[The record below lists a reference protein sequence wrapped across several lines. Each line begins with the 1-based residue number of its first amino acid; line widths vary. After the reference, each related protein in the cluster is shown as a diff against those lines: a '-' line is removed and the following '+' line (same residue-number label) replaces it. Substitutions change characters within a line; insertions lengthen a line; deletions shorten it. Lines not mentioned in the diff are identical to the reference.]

1 MKNLVIVFALLATS
15 SAQAQRP
22 VDPSGHWKGTIDLPG
37 NAMDF
42 EIDVARNA
50 RGEFYGTA
58 TGGSDRV
65 TLPLQKIAL
74 DGTRLTFYAR
84 TDQPFQGEFSVSGN
98 MISGTATLSGYTLS
112 FGMSRTGD
120 ANIEPRPTS
129 LAVSKDLEGV
139 WNGVLSAGGR
149 EFHFVL
155 SIANQHD
162 GTALAHQVNVDEG
175 GLMLYLVVGQKGR
188 HVTIEARSVAA
199 SYAGDL
205 NAAGTEIAGTWTQGT
220 LSLPLTLTRATVE
233 GQR

>member
-74 DGTRLTFYAR
+74 EVKSERA
-84 TDQPFQGEFSVSGN
+84 E
-98 MISGTATLSGYTLS
+98 
-112 FGMSRTGD
+112 
-120 ANIEPRPTS
+120 
-129 LAVSKDLEGV
+129 
-139 WNGVLSAGGR
+139 
-149 EFHFVL
+149 EFH
-155 SIANQHD
+155 Q
-162 GTALAHQVNVDEG
+162 T
-175 GLMLYLVVGQKGR
+175 
-188 HVTIEARSVAA
+188 TPRSP
-199 SYAGDL
+199 
-205 NAAGTEIAGTWTQGT
+205 
-220 LSLPLTLTRATVE
+220 LP
-233 GQR
+233 